1 VCNQCVNNG
10 HGDQTQQV
18 AQTKMATAEGPASA
32 ADITEEN
39 GLDSVGN
46 TLEYGAENG
55 VEGRYWC
62 EIDPLPSSSA
72 EDEAGPERIN
82 YKPRSRIKVLHASSS
97 SH

>member
-1 VCNQCVNNG
+1 
-10 HGDQTQQV
+10 
-18 AQTKMATAEGPASA
+18 MATAEGSASA

-39 GLDSVGN
+39 GLDSAGN
-46 TLEYGAENG
+46 TLEYGAENGVEGGLEGGVEGG

-97 SH
+97 RQPQHSGVWS